1 MLAFRKWT
9 LSPEGYSSL
18 TNAMRLASAITFLT
32 LAVAAVAADAAQLA
46 SPQLPSPHQVD
57 IPLSGGTLH
66 AQLFKPDGDGPF
78 PVVIALH
85 GCAGLA
91 GHSEPVLQRYRDWAE
106 QLLKGGKAVLLPDS
120 YGSRELGPQCR
131 AKEPRVRAR
140 RERVADIMASRQ
152 WLVQQPWAARDRIS
166 LLGWANGA
174 SALLWAVRPQ
184 MSSRSI
190 EPDFRSAIAFYPDCR
205 ISSGLGWSARVPTLL
220 LIGANDDVSSPPAC
234 RQMVDGA
241 RGRSAL
247 ARIVVYPGA
256 FHDFDRANFPL
267 HAISG
272 TSDATLPDRG
282 HLGTDAEA
290 RADSQKRVA

>member
-120 YGSRELGPQCR
+120 YGSRDLGPQCR
-131 AKEPRVRAR
+131 GRVNHGLCQCFQAGRGLAVLLEPDQRDGEAMVGG
-140 RERVADIMASRQ
+140 MG
-152 WLVQQPWAARDRIS
+152 AA
-166 LLGWANGA
+166 
-174 SALLWAVRPQ
+174 ALLPIHGEIAGGTRVFSGELHAAVIGRGIGVGRAGLCLRTPWRRGQQRRPARIAGKRDAGGEERNRDHRGAGEPHKDLRPGDGAVR
-184 MSSRSI
+184 
-190 EPDFRSAIAFYPDCR
+190 
-205 ISSGLGWSARVPTLL
+205 
-220 LIGANDDVSSPPAC
+220 
-234 RQMVDGA
+234 
-241 RGRSAL
+241 
-247 ARIVVYPGA
+247 
-256 FHDFDRANFPL
+256 
-267 HAISG
+267 
-272 TSDATLPDRG
+272 
-282 HLGTDAEA
+282 
-290 RADSQKRVA
+290 